1 MVQTERETG
10 ALRGQFARQAAVQAS
25 AAAQAE
31 SARAQAEQLSRK
43 LAAARAEVRRY
54 QTRMFAFERT
64 LLALKHDN
72 AELETACEQAWEQLE
87 LANARA
93 EKAEA
98 ACRRAEAALAAIQQT
113 APETPAQPE
122 RPVLPPL
129 PLPVQNTVRSLHARW
144 AAEEAAMRRSQ
155 PGFDLKAELKNPEM
169 RRLMQLPGMRVQD
182 AYRLAH
188 YEDAL
193 RTTAQTVEQ
202 GVVERVQQRAAR
214 PLENGLRPG
223 AAASVR
229 PDVAAMTRAQ
239 REALERRVLHGAQI
253 EL

>member
-1 MVQTERETG
+1 MLQTERETG
-10 ALRGQFARQAAVQAS
+10 ALRGQFARQVTVQAS

-72 AELETACEQAWEQLE
+72 AELEAACEQAREQLE

-113 APETPAQPE
+113 APETPAQPDTI
-122 RPVLPPL
+122 RGCAA
-129 PLPVQNTVRSLHARW
+129 VRSGGGTAC
-144 AAEEAAMRRSQ
+144 A
-155 PGFDLKAELKNPEM
+155 GN
-169 RRLMQLPGMRVQD
+169 G
-182 AYRLAH
+182 
-188 YEDAL
+188 
-193 RTTAQTVEQ
+193 RTA
-202 GVVERVQQRAAR
+202 
-214 PLENGLRPG
+214 LRPG
-223 AAASVR
+223 TGTAPGARTVCMAAGDPAGADGRGADGLVR
-229 PDVAAMTRAQ
+229 CHDAPRVN
-239 REALERRVLHGAQI
+239 LERTVACFAQQSFFFLRGTI
-253 EL
+253 

>member
-72 AELETACEQAWEQLE
+72 AELEAACEQAWEQLE
-87 LANARA
+87 QANARA

-98 ACRRAEAALAAIQQT
+98 ACRRAEAALAAMQQT
-113 APETPAQPE
+113 APETSTQPDTAPEAVPQCEPAPETEEILCAPEQALPPEPAQPAWQPE
-122 RPVLPPL
+122 TRLE
-129 PLPVQNTVRSLHARW
+129 QM
-144 AAEEAAMRRSQ
+144 AAELMGWFDAMMPQ
-155 PGFDLKAELKNPEM
+155 E
-169 RRLMQLPGMRVQD
+169 
-182 AYRLAH
+182 
-188 YEDAL
+188 
-193 RTTAQTVEQ
+193 
-202 GVVERVQQRAAR
+202 
-214 PLENGLRPG
+214 
-223 AAASVR
+223 
-229 PDVAAMTRAQ
+229 
-239 REALERRVLHGAQI
+239 
-253 EL
+253 

>member
-10 ALRGQFARQAAVQAS
+10 ALRGQFARQATVQAS

-87 LANARA
+87 QANARA

-98 ACRRAEAALAAIQQT
+98 ACRRAEAALAA
-113 APETPAQPE
+113 
-122 RPVLPPL
+122 
-129 PLPVQNTVRSLHARW
+129 
-144 AAEEAAMRRSQ
+144 MRRCTPPCADS
-155 PGFDLKAELKNPEM
+155 
-169 RRLMQLPGMRVQD
+169 R
-182 AYRLAH
+182 
-188 YEDAL
+188 
-193 RTTAQTVEQ
+193 
-202 GVVERVQQRAAR
+202 
-214 PLENGLRPG
+214 
-223 AAASVR
+223 
-229 PDVAAMTRAQ
+229 
-239 REALERRVLHGAQI
+239 
-253 EL
+253 

>member
-72 AELETACEQAWEQLE
+72 AELEAACEQAREQLE
-87 LANARA
+87 QANTRA

-98 ACRRAEAALAAIQQT
+98 ACRREPRLL
-113 APETPAQPE
+113 
-122 RPVLPPL
+122 LPPCSRPPRKHL
-129 PLPVQNTVRSLHARW
+129 RSRIQPPRLCRSARLHRNSLHRKRKKASAPRN
-144 AAEEAAMRRSQ
+144 RHCLRSRYSLH
-155 PGFDLKAELKNPEM
+155 GS
-169 RRLMQLPGMRVQD
+169 R
-182 AYRLAH
+182 
-188 YEDAL
+188 
-193 RTTAQTVEQ
+193 
-202 GVVERVQQRAAR
+202 
-214 PLENGLRPG
+214 RPG
-223 AAASVR
+223 WNRWLRS
-229 PDVAAMTRAQ
+229 
-239 REALERRVLHGAQI
+239 
-253 EL
+253 

>member
-72 AELETACEQAWEQLE
+72 AELEAACEQAWEQLE
-87 LANARA
+87 QANARA

-98 ACRRAEAALAAIQQT
+98 ACRRAEAALAAMQQT
-113 APETPAQPE
+113 APETPAQP
-122 RPVLPPL
+122 
-129 PLPVQNTVRSLHARW
+129 
-144 AAEEAAMRRSQ
+144 
-155 PGFDLKAELKNPEM
+155 D
-169 RRLMQLPGMRVQD
+169 
-182 AYRLAH
+182 
-188 YEDAL
+188 
-193 RTTAQTVEQ
+193 TA
-202 GVVERVQQRAAR
+202 
-214 PLENGLRPG
+214 PG
-223 AAASVR
+223 ACTACMAAGDPAGTDGCGADGLVR
-229 PDVAAMTRAQ
+229 CHDAPRMNLKRTAACFAQ
-239 REALERRVLHGAQI
+239 QSFFFLRGTI
-253 EL
+253 

>member
-1 MVQTERETG
+1 MQG
-10 ALRGQFARQAAVQAS
+10 
-25 AAAQAE
+25 
-31 SARAQAEQLSRK
+31 
-43 LAAARAEVRRY
+43 
-54 QTRMFAFERT
+54 AFELAKAGFT
-64 LLALKHDN
+64 LLAERYPDN
-72 AELETACEQAWEQLE
+72 LRFADVSRSGQQSMMDLQLFAEG
-87 LANARA
+87 
-93 EKAEA
+93 EA
-98 ACRRAEAALAAIQQT
+98 APALSPEQTRQAVAAGTLKPEATAAQPEAPQQT
-113 APETPAQPE
+113 PAEPEPQPEKPAQPE
-122 RPVLPPL
+122 RPALPSL
-129 PLPVQNTVRSLHARW
+129 PLPVQNTVRGLHARW

-155 PGFDLKAELKNPEM
+155 PSFDLKAELKNPEM

-188 YEDAL
+188 YEDAM

>member
-72 AELETACEQAWEQLE
+72 AELEAACEQAWEQLE

-93 EKAEA
+93 EKPPAAERKLPLLP
-98 ACRRAEAALAAIQQT
+98 CSRLPRK
-113 APETPAQPE
+113 
-122 RPVLPPL
+122 RPRSRTLPPRL
-129 PLPVQNTVRSLHARW
+129 CRNARLHRNSLRRKRKNCSVPRNRHCPRSLHSLHGSR
-144 AAEEAAMRRSQ
+144 
-155 PGFDLKAELKNPEM
+155 
-169 RRLMQLPGMRVQD
+169 
-182 AYRLAH
+182 
-188 YEDAL
+188 
-193 RTTAQTVEQ
+193 
-202 GVVERVQQRAAR
+202 
-214 PLENGLRPG
+214 RPG
-223 AAASVR
+223 WNRWLRS
-229 PDVAAMTRAQ
+229 
-239 REALERRVLHGAQI
+239 
-253 EL
+253 

>member
-72 AELETACEQAWEQLE
+72 AELEAACEQAWEQLE
-87 LANARA
+87 QANARA

-98 ACRRAEAALAAIQQT
+98 ACRRAEAALAAMQQT
-113 APETPAQPE
+113 APETPAQPDTAPE
-122 RPVLPPL
+122 AVPQCEAARNSLHRKRKKASAPRNRHCP
-129 PLPVQNTVRSLHARW
+129 RSLHSLHGSR
-144 AAEEAAMRRSQ
+144 
-155 PGFDLKAELKNPEM
+155 
-169 RRLMQLPGMRVQD
+169 
-182 AYRLAH
+182 
-188 YEDAL
+188 
-193 RTTAQTVEQ
+193 
-202 GVVERVQQRAAR
+202 
-214 PLENGLRPG
+214 RPG
-223 AAASVR
+223 WNRWLRS
-229 PDVAAMTRAQ
+229 
-239 REALERRVLHGAQI
+239 
-253 EL
+253 

>member
-64 LLALKHDN
+64 LLSLKHDN
-72 AELETACEQAWEQLE
+72 AELEAACEQAWEQLE

-98 ACRRAEAALAAIQQT
+98 ACRRAEAALAAMQQT
-113 APETPAQPE
+113 APETPAQPDTAPE
-122 RPVLPPL
+122 AAPEQPAPETEELLCAPEQAQPAWQPETRLE
-129 PLPVQNTVRSLHARW
+129 QM
-144 AAEEAAMRRSQ
+144 AAELMGWFDAMMPQ
-155 PGFDLKAELKNPEM
+155 E
-169 RRLMQLPGMRVQD
+169 
-182 AYRLAH
+182 
-188 YEDAL
+188 
-193 RTTAQTVEQ
+193 
-202 GVVERVQQRAAR
+202 
-214 PLENGLRPG
+214 
-223 AAASVR
+223 
-229 PDVAAMTRAQ
+229 
-239 REALERRVLHGAQI
+239 
-253 EL
+253 

>member
-10 ALRGQFARQAAVQAS
+10 ALRGQFARQVTVQAS

-72 AELETACEQAWEQLE
+72 AELEAACEQAWEQLE
-87 LANARA
+87 QANARA

-113 APETPAQPE
+113 APETPAQPDNG
-122 RPVLPPL
+122 R
-129 PLPVQNTVRSLHARW
+129 
-144 AAEEAAMRRSQ
+144 
-155 PGFDLKAELKNPEM
+155 NP
-169 RRLMQLPGMRVQD
+169 
-182 AYRLAH
+182 
-188 YEDAL
+188 
-193 RTTAQTVEQ
+193 
-202 GVVERVQQRAAR
+202 
-214 PLENGLRPG
+214 LRPG
-223 AAASVR
+223 TGTAPGACTACMAAGDPAGTDGCGADGLVR
-229 PDVAAMTRAQ
+229 CHDAPRVNLKRTAACLAQ
-239 REALERRVLHGAQI
+239 RSFFFLRGTI
-253 EL
+253 

>member
-10 ALRGQFARQAAVQAS
+10 ALRGQFARQVTVQAS

-113 APETPAQPE
+113 APETPAQPDTI
-122 RPVLPPL
+122 P
-129 PLPVQNTVRSLHARW
+129 
-144 AAEEAAMRRSQ
+144 EAVPQCGALQ
-155 PGFDLKAELKNPEM
+155 PHFHRKGCNDK
-169 RRLMQLPGMRVQD
+169 
-182 AYRLAH
+182 RLAF
-188 YEDAL
+188 
-193 RTTAQTVEQ
+193 EQ
-202 GVVERVQQRAAR
+202 RLQ
-214 PLENGLRPG
+214 
-223 AAASVR
+223 
-229 PDVAAMTRAQ
+229 
-239 REALERRVLHGAQI
+239 RVL
-253 EL
+253 

>member
-72 AELETACEQAWEQLE
+72 AELEAACEQAWEQLE
-87 LANARA
+87 QANARA

-98 ACRRAEAALAAIQQT
+98 ACRRAEAVPQCEAAPEQP
-113 APETPAQPE
+113 APETEESLCAPEQALPPEPAQPAWQPE
-122 RPVLPPL
+122 TRLE
-129 PLPVQNTVRSLHARW
+129 QM
-144 AAEEAAMRRSQ
+144 AAELMGWFDAMMPQ
-155 PGFDLKAELKNPEM
+155 E
-169 RRLMQLPGMRVQD
+169 
-182 AYRLAH
+182 
-188 YEDAL
+188 
-193 RTTAQTVEQ
+193 
-202 GVVERVQQRAAR
+202 
-214 PLENGLRPG
+214 
-223 AAASVR
+223 
-229 PDVAAMTRAQ
+229 
-239 REALERRVLHGAQI
+239 
-253 EL
+253 

>member
-10 ALRGQFARQAAVQAS
+10 ALRGQFARQVTVQAS

-72 AELETACEQAWEQLE
+72 AELEAACEQAQEQLE
-87 LANARA
+87 QANARA

-113 APETPAQPE
+113 APETPAQPDTIPE
-122 RPVLPPL
+122 TVPQCEAVEEQSAPETEELLCAPEQALPPE
-129 PLPVQNTVRSLHARW
+129 PANGA
-144 AAEEAAMRRSQ
+144 
-155 PGFDLKAELKNPEM
+155 NPP
-169 RRLMQLPGMRVQD
+169 RHP
-182 AYRLAH
+182 
-188 YEDAL
+188 
-193 RTTAQTVEQ
+193 
-202 GVVERVQQRAAR
+202 
-214 PLENGLRPG
+214 N
-223 AAASVR
+223 
-229 PDVAAMTRAQ
+229 
-239 REALERRVLHGAQI
+239 
-253 EL
+253 